1 MLHSSRSEAH
11 SAITVPL
18 AYGHQDNRER
28 FEGRTGLIPDPV
40 SMAASASGFSLSLI
54 LNPER
59 LNRLSQ
65 QHASNSDVPSPVA
78 VVNQLFSTL
87 INDWQSQPE
96 DPVNQRVLVTAAN
109 ALVNTMQDEG
119 RPRSSPCVTQSDR
132 KAHQ

>member
-1 MLHSSRSEAH
+1 
-11 SAITVPL
+11 
-18 AYGHQDNRER
+18 
-28 FEGRTGLIPDPV
+28 
-40 SMAASASGFSLSLI
+40 MAASASGFSLSLI

-109 ALVNTMQDEG
+109 ALVNTMQDEVVAPEV
-119 RPRSSPCVTQSDR
+119 RLALR
-132 KAHQ
+132 KATVRLTNKLKGHSVVEALAEQLNNYLTEGEWPTGYAPAALPPGSPI